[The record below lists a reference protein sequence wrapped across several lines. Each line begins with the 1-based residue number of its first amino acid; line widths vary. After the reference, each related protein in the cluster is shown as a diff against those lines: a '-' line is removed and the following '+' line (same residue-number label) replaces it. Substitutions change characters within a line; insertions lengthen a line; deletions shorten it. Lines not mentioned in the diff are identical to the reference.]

1 MRVKCSPMHP
11 KSQVFK
17 KVKIFVSEVDPVV
30 SKMLLRLYRPYLWH
44 ILTPY
49 RHAYLKVGPRSFFT
63 AHKSEYSARIVVKMI
78 LISQVDVKLVLIK
91 FLFSVNCYPHD
102 WRCDVASDS
111 S

>member
-1 MRVKCSPMHP
+1 
-11 KSQVFK
+11 
-17 KVKIFVSEVDPVV
+17 
-30 SKMLLRLYRPYLWH
+30 MLLCLYRPYLWH

-49 RHAYLKVGPRSFFT
+49 NTTHAYLKVGPWSFLT
-63 AHKSEYSARIVVKMI
+63 AHKSEHSARIVVKMT

-102 WRCDVASDS
+102 WRCDGASDS